1 MKKIASMFQDEKV
14 RDTVLVTLIL
24 AAIIAISL
32 AI

>member
-1 MKKIASMFQDEKV
+1 MKKINSLFQDEKV